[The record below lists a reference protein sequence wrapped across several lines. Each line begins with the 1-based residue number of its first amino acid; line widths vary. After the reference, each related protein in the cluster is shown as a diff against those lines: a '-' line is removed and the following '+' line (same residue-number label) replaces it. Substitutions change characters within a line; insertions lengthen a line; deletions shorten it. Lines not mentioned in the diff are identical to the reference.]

1 MRELTNEV
9 EYNLDELLWNEAV
22 YDLQIHIMENIDPED
37 ALPIIVNIQ
46 ELQAKWGVD
55 FVRFVESINLVFGV
69 E

>member
-1 MRELTNEV
+1 MNNTIYEG
-9 EYNLDELLWNEAV
+9 DELLWNEAV
-22 YDLQIHIMENIDPED
+22 YDLQIHIMEKIDPED

-46 ELQAKWGVD
+46 ELQAKWGKD